1 MMMLISM
8 FIHDVTILYVCL
20 LSADFTTIIR
30 FVKNC
35 CQNSI
40 IQKWQKQ
47 KMLFYKVNKMLEFRI
62 KQTLDPFCIKCLNSK
77 WYHRTH
83 NMKKSYTGKIIL
95 PKCKQQQR
103 KRYFFIL
110 IFFCLFVLVLTWH
123 TGNQFQWP

>member
-1 MMMLISM
+1 
-8 FIHDVTILYVCL
+8 
-20 LSADFTTIIR
+20 
-30 FVKNC
+30 
-35 CQNSI
+35 
-40 IQKWQKQ
+40 
-47 KMLFYKVNKMLEFRI
+47 MLEFRI

-110 IFFCLFVLVLTWH
+110 IFSVCLFWYLLGTPETNFNGLRTRIARNVLRSTPPNTFISV
-123 TGNQFQWP
+123 GMK